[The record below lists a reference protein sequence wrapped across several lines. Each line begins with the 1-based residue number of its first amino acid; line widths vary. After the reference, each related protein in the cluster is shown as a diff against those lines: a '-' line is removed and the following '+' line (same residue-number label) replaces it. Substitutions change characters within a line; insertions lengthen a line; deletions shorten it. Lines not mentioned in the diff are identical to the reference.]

1 MAKNLLSAT
10 LRAIKA
16 AERERERQTKAS
28 RRAYNAELKERERE
42 AKARERQ
49 LKQAAVA
56 NAKERAAHEK
66 AIKAAHIA
74 AKTTEVEGLNAQI
87 SDVHVELEGLLA
99 ATLDVDDFVDLEG
112 LRKPDDAS
120 FDKPELQT
128 PIAAP
133 TKPTIPTEPAYV
145 EPPKPRGLFGKKK
158 KLERARQVAQSGF
171 ENKHRNWKD
180 RVSRLE
186 AEYQAEL
193 AAHEAAEKQRV
204 ELLASETKR
213 FNDERLE
220 HNQTI
225 DQFIS
230 NLGYGDKDAV
240 QDYIALVVE
249 NSRYPDHFPVE
260 HDFSFVTVDA
270 ELRMKVSIL
279 PPNKFPDVKA
289 YKYVKTSDEIRSTT
303 LSKAELKKR
312 YCSALYQVAVRSF
325 HEVFEADRRGIV
337 RTIALE
343 VGTKAADPATGKP
356 GFIPFVA
363 VSAERTSFMKFDLS
377 NVVPLATLQ
386 HLSASLSKDPMAL
399 MAADVTGL
407 RQS

>member
-1 MAKNLLSAT
+1 MAKSLLSAT
-10 LRAIKA
+10 LRAVKA
-16 AERERERQTKAS
+16 AERERVRQAKAS
-28 RRAYNAELKERERE
+28 QRAYSAELKERERE

-56 NAKERAAHEK
+56 NAKERAAQEK
-66 AIKAAHIA
+66 AVKAAHIA
-74 AKTTEVEGLNAQI
+74 AQMAEVEGLNAQI
-87 SDVHVELEGLLA
+87 SDVYAELDGLLA
-99 ATLDVDDFVDLEG
+99 ATLDVDDFVDLEA
-112 LRKPDDAS
+112 LRKPDDAP
-120 FDKPELQT
+120 FDKLELET
-128 PIAAP
+128 PLPAP
-133 TKPTIPTEPAYV
+133 VKPKIPVEPTYV
-145 EPPKPRGLFGKKK
+145 EPPKPSGLFGKKK
-158 KLERARQVAQSGF
+158 KIERARQVAQSEF
-171 ENKHRNWKD
+171 ETKHRGWKD
-180 RVSRLE
+180 RVTRLE
-186 AEYQAEL
+186 TEYQTDL
-193 AAHEAAEKQRV
+193 AAYQAAEKQRV
-204 ELLASETKR
+204 EQLTLETKR
-213 FNDERLE
+213 FNEERLE

-225 DQFIS
+225 DQFIN

-260 HDFSFVTVDA
+260 HDFSFVSADA

-279 PPNKFPDVKA
+279 PPKEFPDIKA
-289 YKYVKTSDEIRSTT
+289 YKYVKTSDEIRSTS

-312 YCSALYQVAVRSF
+312 YCSALYQVAVRSL
-325 HEVFEADRRGIV
+325 HEVFEADRRGII

-343 VGTKAADPATGKP
+343 VGTQGADPATGKP

-363 VSAERTSFMKFDLS
+363 VSAEKTSFMEFDLS

-399 MAADVTGL
+399 MAADVTGV

>member
-1 MAKNLLSAT
+1 MAKSLLSAT
-10 LRAIKA
+10 LRAVKA
-16 AERERERQTKAS
+16 AERESVRQAKAS
-28 RRAYNAELKERERE
+28 QRAYNAELKERERK

-56 NAKERAAHEK
+56 NAKERTAQEK
-66 AIKAAHIA
+66 AVKAAHIA
-74 AKTTEVEGLNAQI
+74 AQTAEVEGLNAQI
-87 SDVHVELEGLLA
+87 SDVHDELEGLLA
-99 ATLDVDDFVDLEG
+99 ATLDVDDFVDLEA
-112 LRKPDDAS
+112 LRKPDDAA
-120 FDKPELQT
+120 FDKPELET
-128 PIAAP
+128 PLVAP
-133 TKPTIPTEPAYV
+133 TKPLAPTEPAYV
-145 EPPKPRGLFGKKK
+145 EPPKPGGLFGKKK
-158 KLERARQVAQSGF
+158 KLERARQVALSEF

-186 AEYQAEL
+186 AEYLADL
-193 AAHEAAEKQRV
+193 AAYEAAENQRV
-204 ELLASETKR
+204 DLLALETKR

-260 HDFSFVTVDA
+260 CDFSFVSADA
-270 ELRMKVSIL
+270 ELRMEVSIL
-279 PPNKFPDVKA
+279 PPRKFPDVKA

-303 LSKAELKKR
+303 LSKAEFKKR
-312 YCSALYQVAVRSF
+312 YCSALYQVAVRSL
-325 HEVFEADRRGIV
+325 HEVFEADRRGII

-343 VGTKAADPATGKP
+343 VGTKDADTATGKV

-363 VSAERTSFMKFDLS
+363 VSAEKTSFMEFDLS

-386 HLSASLSKDPMAL
+386 HLSASLSKDPTAL
-399 MAADVTGL
+399 MAADVTGV